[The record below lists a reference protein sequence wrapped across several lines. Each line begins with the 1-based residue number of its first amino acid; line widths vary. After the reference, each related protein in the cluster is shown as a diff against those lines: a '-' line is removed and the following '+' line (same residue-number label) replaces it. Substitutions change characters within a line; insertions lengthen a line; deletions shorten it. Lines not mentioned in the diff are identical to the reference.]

1 MKQNKPK
8 QRRSNRPSKVSKF
21 DEFKDKLLI
30 RGRHEITQAL
40 EANQRLEMIYL
51 SGQIKG
57 NFSEKLKQLASKARI
72 PIRTLNSELFK
83 NKFGYSSQGVV
94 AIAPPFEYCTLENL
108 IHHSSNRSGIIVAL
122 NKVEDP
128 GNLGAIVR
136 TVEAS
141 GCDGVIIPKHR
152 AAGMTEGAIRTAQGA
167 ASNLPVARV
176 TNLTDAIDELKKNG
190 YWAIG
195 LDGAGKCKH
204 TDIAYNEK
212 IVLVA
217 GGENAGLGSRLEK
230 TCDDVVA
237 IPLKGKTS
245 SLNVSV
251 SVAIG
256 LYEILRQKDFLKKV

>member
-8 QRRSNRPSKVSKF
+8 YSKNKQSVKF

-30 RGRHEITQAL
+30 KGRHETIQAL
-40 EANQRLEMIYL
+40 EAKQKIEIVYI
-51 SGQIKG
+51 SDQVKGSFPEQI
-57 NFSEKLKQLASKARI
+57 LQLTSQLNI
-72 PIRTLNSELFK
+72 PVKTLNTETFK
-83 NKFGYSSQGVV
+83 NKFGYDSQGVIAV
-94 AIAPPFEYCTLENL
+94 APPFEYCTLENL
-108 IHHSSNRSGIIVAL
+108 ILHSAKNSGIIVAL

-141 GCDGVIIPKHR
+141 GCDGIIIPKHR

-167 ASNLPVARV
+167 ASTLPVVRV

-190 YWAIG
+190 YWAVG
-195 LDGAGKCKH
+195 LDGEGKYNH
-204 TDIAYNEK
+204 TQIVYNEK
-212 IVLVA
+212 IILVA

-230 TCDDVVA
+230 ACDDVVA
-237 IPLKGKTS
+237 IPLRGKTT